1 MEIDGNTIKIGTDT
15 ESPAHSRAVVRALEI
30 LSVFALFILPA
41 SANTSMA
48 DSMIAVAAMID
59 AMGVIWV
66 AITDMIIDLVP
77 LILIMALVGFI
88 VSVFAMV
95 LGKLK
100 DKGLGK

>member
-41 SANTSMA
+41 SANMSE
-48 DSMIAVAAMID
+48 SMIDVAAMID
-59 AMGVIWV
+59 AMAVIWV
-66 AITDMIIDLVP
+66 SLTDMIIALVP
-77 LILIMALVGFI
+77 LMLIMALVGFI
-88 VSVFAMV
+88 LGIFGMI

-100 DKGLGK
+100 EKGLGK